1 MGPADQLWILDGTMR
16 TAISRGKPTHAD
28 HLERWLGAEHVARLS
43 RDFANFYWP
52 VPIQGVPGNVYIM
65 PGGDFA
71 GEIRAGAY
79 MSSADAAA
87 LTVKKILKSIEN
99 KARKNRALGTLY
111 DLIRAGDR
119 RMMSVG
125 AFASI
130 DAIIAAFT
138 GGKGQALLFQKTG
151 VPSNAIGNAN
161 DLWSRAGNPGSGA
174 AGAAAPGG
182 TAWSSAS
189 TGALKYLDGVSA
201 NSNHY
206 LNWALS
212 ASVINNS
219 LLLYDRLFSVAL
231 NMNSTAT
238 QAVTGVPTRYQSTT
252 ATDVGYIGGNF
263 IFESNP
269 ATALASVAHSVT
281 AASTAVWTYTN
292 QANTASK
299 NLNHNGTAIQT
310 LAGVAACVAGGV
322 NLAAGNW
329 FIPLAAGDS
338 GIKAL
343 TQMQHSA
350 IATGTMDAVIGHP
363 IAVNACPVANLAC
376 LDDGLYSAI
385 NLSSILDGAC
395 LSFLEMPKPATTATN
410 YSGLIRIVSE

>member
-1 MGPADQLWILDGTMR
+1 MLRIG
-16 TAISRGKPTHAD
+16 RGKSTHSD
-28 HLERWLGAEHVARLS
+28 RLERWLGAENVARIS
-43 RDFANFYWP
+43 KEFSSFYWP
-52 VPIQGVPGNVYIM
+52 VPVHGVPGNVFVM

-71 GEIRAGAY
+71 GEIRAGSF
-79 MSSADAAA
+79 MSSADASA
-87 LTVKKILKSIEN
+87 LTVKKILRRIDGQARRN
-99 KARKNRALGTLY
+99 KALGVLH
-111 DLIRAGDR
+111 DLLRAGDR

-130 DAIIAAFT
+130 DAIVAAFT
-138 GGKGQALLFQKTG
+138 GGKGQAMLFKKTG
-151 VPSNAIGNAN
+151 VASNAIGNAN
-161 DLWSRAGNPGSGA
+161 DLWSSAGNPGAGA

-182 TAWSSAS
+182 TAWNSAS
-189 TGALKYLDGVSA
+189 TGAIKYLNGATTD
-201 NSNHY
+201 SNHY

-231 NMNSTAT
+231 NPNSTDT
-238 QAVTGVPTRYQSTT
+238 QAVTGVPTRYQSVTS
-252 ATDVGYIGGNF
+252 TDVGYIGGNF

-269 ATALASVAHSVT
+269 TTVLAATAHSVT

-292 QANTASK
+292 QANTTGK

-310 LAGVAACVAGGV
+310 LAGVSACVVGGV
-322 NLAAGNW
+322 NLAVGNW
-329 FIPLAAGDS
+329 FIPLAAGDH

-350 IATGTMDAVIGHP
+350 AVATGTLNAVIGHP
-363 IAVNACPVANLAC
+363 IAINACPVANLAC
-376 LDDGLYSAI
+376 LDDGLYTAI
-385 NLSSILDGAC
+385 NLTSILDGAC

-410 YSGLIRIVSE
+410 YSGIIRVVSE

>member
-1 MGPADQLWILDGTMR
+1 MLRIG
-16 TAISRGKPTHAD
+16 RGKSTHSD
-28 HLERWLGAEHVARLS
+28 RLERWLGAENVARISKEFS
-43 RDFANFYWP
+43 RFYWP
-52 VPIQGVPGNVYIM
+52 VPVHGVPGNVFVM

-71 GEIRAGAY
+71 GEIRAGSF
-79 MSSADAAA
+79 MSSADASA
-87 LTVKKILKSIEN
+87 LTVKKILRRIDGQARRN
-99 KARKNRALGTLY
+99 KALGVLH
-111 DLIRAGDR
+111 DLLRAGDR

-130 DAIIAAFT
+130 DAIVAAFT
-138 GGKGQALLFQKTG
+138 GGKGQAMLFQKTG
-151 VPSNAIGNAN
+151 GASNAIGNAN
-161 DLWSRAGNPGSGA
+161 DLWFRAGNPGAGA

-189 TGALKYLDGVSA
+189 TGAIKYLNGA
-201 NSNHY
+201 TTNSNHY

-231 NMNSTAT
+231 NPNSTAT
-238 QAVTGVPTRYQSTT
+238 QAVTGVPTRYQSVTS
-252 ATDVGYIGGNF
+252 TDVGYIGGNF

-269 ATALASVAHSVT
+269 TTVLAATAHSVT

-292 QANTASK
+292 QANTTGK

-310 LAGVAACVAGGV
+310 LAGVSACVVGGV
-322 NLAAGNW
+322 NLAVGNW
-329 FIPLAAGDS
+329 FIPLAAGDH

-350 IATGTMDAVIGHP
+350 AVATGTLDAVIGHP
-363 IAVNACPVANLAC
+363 IAINACPVANLAC
-376 LDDGLYSAI
+376 LDDGLYTAL
-385 NLSSILDGAC
+385 NLTSILDGAC

-410 YSGLIRIVSE
+410 YSGIIRVVSE